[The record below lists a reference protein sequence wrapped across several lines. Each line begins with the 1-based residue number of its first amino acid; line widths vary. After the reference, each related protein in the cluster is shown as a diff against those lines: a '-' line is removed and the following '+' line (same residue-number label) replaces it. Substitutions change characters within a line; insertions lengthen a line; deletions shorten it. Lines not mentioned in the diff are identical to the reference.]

1 MAFVYAFLIAGCI
14 CALTQCLSSLKVP
27 FPLVAILLMVLGGG
41 LCTKL
46 GFFDWLNALS
56 AAGLAVTAVGCGN
69 GAYNAGVA
77 LAAVGTAQPL
87 LLTAAL
93 NVILVG
99 LGAGVV
105 SACTN
110 IAMKVKLDETG
121 EEYAFVF
128 PYSFKQF
135 FTAEDPAL
143 QQEILDFYDSGAWVA
158 PIHDHHDC

>member
-77 LAAVGTAQPL
+77 LAAVGTAL
-87 LLTAAL
+87 
-93 NVILVG
+93 
-99 LGAGVV
+99 V
-105 SACTN
+105 SALLS
-110 IAMKVKLDETG
+110 A
-121 EEYAFVF
+121 
-128 PYSFKQF
+128 QF
-135 FTAEDPAL
+135 L
-143 QQEILDFYDSGAWVA
+143 R
-158 PIHDHHDC
+158 